1 MSRLQP
7 VRRCLWGRP
16 TRPFASPACWAL
28 IDWPHLLG
36 AWPQPRYLRRKHGAF
51 SPQTSALPFSAGASQ
66 SLHETTAKDQSQFDA
81 FEILNVSS
89 HALDKLLCSEFN
101 DAVAGEEA
109 IQRLLKD
116 SYRKLMVLHHP
127 DKAVAAAAAA
137 AAAAA
142 TPTDASAITH
152 AYQTLRHIHSRAS
165 HRLDLLLGSADSEST
180 NSTDIVGMEFLMEIM
195 EVRSEME
202 DCIQALPESGKTGQD
217 QTAATAAQQRLQQ
230 LWFENRQRTLRT
242 NRALSAAWKERSEG
256 VDELDLHVIQK
267 LTAQLQYFHRID
279 ETIREH
285 VHVEHDEF
293 SP

>member
-1 MSRLQP
+1 M
-7 VRRCLWGRP
+7 
-16 TRPFASPACWAL
+16 
-28 IDWPHLLG
+28 
-36 AWPQPRYLRRKHGAF
+36 
-51 SPQTSALPFSAGASQ
+51 
-66 SLHETTAKDQSQFDA
+66 DQSQFDA

-109 IQRLLKD
+109 IQQLLKD

-127 DKAVAAAAAA
+127 DKVQAAS
-137 AAAAA
+137 AA

-152 AYQTLRHIHSRAS
+152 AYQTLRHIHSRAA
-165 HRLDLLLGSADSEST
+165 HRLDLLLGRADSEST
-180 NSTDIVGMEFLMEIM
+180 NSMDIVGMEFLMEIM

-202 DCIQALPESGKTGQD
+202 DCIQDLPESGTGQD
-217 QTAATAAQQRLQQ
+217 QSAVTEQRLRQ
-230 LWFENRQRTLRT
+230 LWLENRHRTLQT
-242 NRALSAAWKERSEG
+242 NRALSAAWMERSER
-256 VDELDLHVIQK
+256 EKERDLHAIQK

-285 VHVEHDEF
+285 VHVEYDEV